1 VVSQALCGRG
11 QLMGQ
16 GGSEACRLV
25 RHSTSCVQYCS
36 WRASRIQLLGA
47 LCVDRG
53 FVHQANIIAACCEHL
68 LRWTVCVS
76 GDDLANE
83 IHLSCC
89 NHGAYL
95 RDIIE
100 HPPNMF
106 ILDLFL
112 LYPHHRD
119 E

>member
-1 VVSQALCGRG
+1 
-11 QLMGQ
+11 
-16 GGSEACRLV
+16 
-25 RHSTSCVQYCS
+25 
-36 WRASRIQLLGA
+36 
-47 LCVDRG
+47 
-53 FVHQANIIAACCEHL
+53 
-68 LRWTVCVS
+68 VS